1 MEEND
6 NSSSALIEIEQIIAK
21 SKKQFESLDDCNEQ
35 LFSMATTIDEF
46 VMQTLQTVAE
56 NNDIAGVNETLANS
70 LLQIKN
76 FVSSRPNEIGL
87 IKLKLQQR
95 LMAYEQCITI
105 LHKENVAPSSDKE
118 VMDFQTEPEEVLTT
132 EKKNRIAEKF
142 DKDGKYPSRRQK
154 GVRPEKLR
162 DIRRVEA
169 EIETSKNFK
178 EDI

>member
-6 NSSSALIEIEQIIAK
+6 NSSSALIKIEQIIVE

-87 IKLKLQQR
+87 TKLKLEQR
-95 LMAYEQCITI
+95 LVAYEQCITI
-105 LHKENVAPSSDKE
+105 LHKESSSTAINEKTT
-118 VMDFQTEPEEVLTT
+118 DFQAESEEVLTT
-132 EKKNRIAEKF
+132 EKKNRIAEKI